1 MATCSLSIG
10 PSDDRPYEKILR
22 FLERAAENQQR
33 IEVTL
38 STVEGAPLRA
48 LTWRGALDVTDIAR
62 EIERHLT
69 GSDVSVVANIKKRAG
84 WNHDENQRRDDPE
97 RQNVFH
103 VRQSGHSGPADVG
116 PRLWLRASA
125 E

>member
-1 MATCSLSIG
+1 MEARIATCSLSIG

-38 STVEGAPLRA
+38 STVEGARLRA

-69 GSDVSVVANIKKRAG
+69 GSNVPVVANIEKRG
-84 WNHDENQRRDDPE
+84 ME
-97 RQNVFH
+97 
-103 VRQSGHSGPADVG
+103 
-116 PRLWLRASA
+116 PR
-125 E
+125 